1 MKHKRYKTKWFRYS
15 YSFFF
20 LEMIYRVPVNSYR
33 VSQHVKLVALET
45 CCRNMFILGR
55 DKKGIFVGG

>member
-1 MKHKRYKTKWFRYS
+1 
-15 YSFFF
+15 
-20 LEMIYRVPVNSYR
+20 MIYRVPVNSYR